1 MKFNVVTFGS
11 AFVDVYLSS
20 PEFKIVKS
28 SQSPTGVAICE
39 VYGGKINVQKRVMTT
54 GGGGTNVAVGLERM
68 GLQTASVCCVGDD
81 DWGLFVRKELKKE
94 GVSPLYIQVTN
105 EAPTSYSTML
115 VSKDGGRSALVHRGA
130 SNKLSWYKVDW
141 EKLDGD
147 WFYVSSLGGDLTLL
161 TKIIRTAQSK
171 KIKVAFNPGSQEIK
185 AGDKLRAF
193 LKEVDLLILNRQE
206 AAELT
211 KHEYK
216 NKQAILKSASKLGV
230 KLVAITEGRQGAILI
245 RGKETISV
253 EAFKV
258 KSIEDTGAGDAFG
271 CGLIAGLIKGFSQED
286 SLRLGVAN
294 GASATTQFGPKAGL
308 LFSTD
313 IKDWLPK
320 K

>member
-1 MKFNVVTFGS
+1 
-11 AFVDVYLSS
+11 
-20 PEFKIVKS
+20 
-28 SQSPTGVAICE
+28 
-39 VYGGKINVQKRVMTT
+39 
-54 GGGGTNVAVGLERM
+54 
-68 GLQTASVCCVGDD
+68 
-81 DWGLFVRKELKKE
+81 
-94 GVSPLYIQVTN
+94 
-105 EAPTSYSTML
+105 
-115 VSKDGGRSALVHRGA
+115 
-130 SNKLSWYKVDW
+130 VDW